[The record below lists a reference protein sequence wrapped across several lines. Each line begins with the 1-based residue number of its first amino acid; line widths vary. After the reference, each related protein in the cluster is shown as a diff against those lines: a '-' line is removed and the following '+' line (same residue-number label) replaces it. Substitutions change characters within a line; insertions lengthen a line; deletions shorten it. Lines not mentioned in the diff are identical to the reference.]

1 MQDTLRALLAL
12 QELDEDIFRVREEL
26 KRLPREREQRREGV
40 AAIEARKAALE
51 GAIFERRTRIREIED
66 ESTRK
71 RQRMRKAEGEANSS
85 RGDMALMAAF
95 QHEIKTLK
103 RDIGGLEEEGLELVE
118 QVEGFEGELATV
130 SAQLEQAQKDFAEL
144 SDNVDAEM
152 RVAEAKLNELET
164 ERARRLSDDVKDEVL
179 GLYDRL
185 LGAREGLALA
195 ELDGRIC
202 QACFMEVP
210 TNCYVKVARGIDI
223 VQCPSCDR
231 ILYQR
236 ALKES

>member
-26 KRLPREREQRREGV
+26 KRLPREREQRREAV
-40 AAIEARKAALE
+40 AAIEARKAMLE
-51 GAIFERRTRIREIED
+51 AAIFERRARIREVED
-66 ESTRK
+66 DSTRK
-71 RQRMRKAEGEANSS
+71 RQLMRKTEGEANNS

-95 QHEIKTLK
+95 QHQIKSLK
-103 RDIGGLEEEGLELVE
+103 RDIGNLEEEGLEMVE
-118 QVEGFEGELATV
+118 RVEVFDAELKRV
-130 SAQLEQAQKDFAEL
+130 SAELEQAQADFAEF
-144 SDNVDAEM
+144 SANVDAEM
-152 RVAEAKLNELET
+152 RVAEAKRHELET
-164 ERARRLSDDVKDEVL
+164 ERARRLSDDVRDEVL

-185 LGAREGLALA
+185 LTAREGLALA

-210 TNCYVKVARGIDI
+210 TNCYVRVARGVEI